1 MGRRKRRRLVQLVCF
16 AVLIGGLLALGI
28 SPGMIAAVVW
38 GWMEVIAAWSRE
50 NQALAALLFVLVL
63 ALTKIGPF
71 TGAGAAMVFGGL
83 LFGMELGGV
92 LSATGAAMS
101 ALFVQLVGR
110 RFFGDLILDRWGDRL
125 ARIEQRVLAN
135 GFSYYLALRL
145 VPVVPAWIVN
155 LVAVVIP
162 LSRSVVFWGTFL
174 GVLPISCIMAGVGST
189 LSSVTSR
196 EEELSW
202 RLLLEPNVLL
212 PLFGLILL
220 ALIPPILQHFLAR
233 RRVRRDADGQI
244 PKFAR
249 VSRRGVRRGMKLAPE
264 NS

>member
-1 MGRRKRRRLVQLVCF
+1 MGRRKRRRVIQLACF
-16 AVLIGGLLALGI
+16 AALIGGLLALGI
-28 SPGMIAAVVW
+28 SPGMLAAVVW
-38 GWMEVIAAWSRE
+38 GWMQVIAAWSRE
-50 NQALAALLFVLVL
+50 NQAFAALLFVLVL

-92 LSATGAAMS
+92 LSATGAALS

-125 ARIEQRVLAN
+125 ARIEKRVLAN

-189 LSSVTSR
+189 LSTVTMR
-196 EEELSW
+196 DEDLSW
-202 RLLLEPNVLL
+202 RLLLDPNVLL
-212 PLFGLILL
+212 PLAGLTLVALVPPLL
-220 ALIPPILQHFLAR
+220 QALITRRKR
-233 RRVRRDADGQI
+233 RRAGPHRQAALEPG
-244 PKFAR
+244 F
-249 VSRRGVRRGMKLAPE
+249 E
-264 NS
+264 NT

>member
-1 MGRRKRRRLVQLVCF
+1 MGRRKRRRLIQLACF
-16 AVLIGGLLALGI
+16 AALIGGLLALGI

-38 GWMEVIAAWSRE
+38 GWMQVIAAWSRE

-83 LFGMELGGV
+83 LFGMELGGA
-92 LSATGAAMS
+92 LSATGAALS

-125 ARIEQRVLAN
+125 ARIEKRVLAN

-162 LSRSVVFWGTFL
+162 LSRTVVFWGTFL

-189 LSSVTSR
+189 LSTVTMR
-196 EEELSW
+196 DEDLSW
-202 RLLLEPNVLL
+202 RLLLDPNVLL
-212 PLFGLILL
+212 PLAGLTLVALVPPLL
-220 ALIPPILQHFLAR
+220 QALITRRKR
-233 RRVRRDADGQI
+233 RRAGPHRQAALEPG
-244 PKFAR
+244 F
-249 VSRRGVRRGMKLAPE
+249 E
-264 NS
+264 NT